1 MMTTPKSIYV
11 RIAPKNGPLQ
21 FLRCGI
27 SFTRAWK
34 RLDDIDLATRQ
45 RLDAEQMLE
54 VVTEQPDDYNVD
66 EAAALQQAQAD
77 AAQADYVVKL
87 HEQAQAA
94 AIDAGVARKEA
105 EDQLA
110 EAKAVADAAAQT
122 KADAQALHEQ
132 AEADAQVAAELRQK
146 AESLRE
152 QASADTLAAGD
163 PPAPD
168 APQGEGSAA
177 VPTDDKPN
185 TGKAA
190 KGR

>member
-1 MMTTPKSIYV
+1 MSKSIYV

-27 SFTRAWK
+27 AFTRAWK

-54 VVTEQPDDYNVD
+54 VVTEQPDDYNAD
-66 EAAALQQAQAD
+66 EAAAKKQAVLSSEAQAEEIAKLQEQAHAAVID
-77 AAQADYVVKL
+77 ADKARKDAEAKLVEAQAVANAAAQA
-87 HEQAQAA
+87 
-94 AIDAGVARKEA
+94 
-105 EDQLA
+105 
-110 EAKAVADAAAQT
+110 

-132 AEADAQVAAELRQK
+132 AEADAQAAAELRQK

-152 QASADTLAAGD
+152 QASTDTLAAGD
-163 PPAPD
+163 PPKSD
-168 APQGEGSAA
+168 APQGEGNTVEPAG
-177 VPTDDKPN
+177 DKSN
-185 TGKAA
+185 AGKAA